1 MKRPLALLLFLL
13 DPPGIAG
20 YFRPEAGDRQR
31 TAIPGE
37 VSMAIRFLRS
47 PAACRRGFTL
57 VELLVV
63 IAIIGTLVGLLLPA
77 VQAARESARRS
88 ECANRV
94 KQMALAMQN
103 LAGTLPQPAFMS
115 AGYIQ
120 TGTSK
125 WWMASNNSLYWPSV
139 HCSLLPFLEG
149 NAEVAEYQ
157 LHNWIDG
164 ADANHDAPGLP
175 TNRNRIVG
183 RRRVPAFRCPSD
195 NAQPTSPAPGLN
207 YVWNTGSTM
216 HWDNAAMNGPVRRN
230 RITKLS
236 FITDGLS
243 KTILLSET
251 LMGDYNSA
259 SFTCPRDMLYSVPLS
274 GFSTYTMPPQSQVDA
289 LGAAA
294 ETAMNGGAASGH
306 RSIMGDYWHYNSFAT
321 STYNT
326 VAPPNW
332 RYPTSTTAAS
342 NAWLIGVDGIFPAR
356 SAHVGGVTAAMC
368 DGAVLF
374 IPNEIDYTVYQR
386 LGGRNDGASVSTNF

>member
-1 MKRPLALLLFLL
+1 
-13 DPPGIAG
+13 
-20 YFRPEAGDRQR
+20 
-31 TAIPGE
+31 
-37 VSMAIRFLRS
+37 MAIRFLRS

-115 AGYIQ
+115 AGRAPKS
-120 TGTSK
+120 TCGKFWVT
-125 WWMASNNSLYWPSV
+125 NVLYWSSL
-139 HCSLLPFLEG
+139 HCSILPFIEG
-149 NAEVAEYQ
+149 NTEITGFQVD
-157 LHNWIDG
+157 NWVDG
-164 ADANHDAPGLP
+164 PESHDDPSMP
-175 TNRNRIVG
+175 TNMNKTVS

-195 NAQPTSPAPGLN
+195 NARPKPPAPGLN

-216 HWDNAAMNGPVRRN
+216 HWDNAAMNGPVQRSKV
-230 RITKLS
+230 TKLS
-236 FITDGLS
+236 FVIDGLS

-251 LMGDYNSA
+251 LMGDNNDA
-259 SFTCPRDMLYSVPLS
+259 SFTFPRDILYSVPLS
-274 GFSTYTMPPQSQVDA
+274 GFSSYTMPPQSQVDA
-289 LGAAA
+289 LGVAA

-306 RSIMGDYWHYNSFAT
+306 RSNMGDYWHFSSFGHN
-321 STYNT
+321 TYNT

-342 NAWLIGVDGIFPAR
+342 NAWLLGVDGVFPAR

-374 IPNEIDYTVYQR
+374 IPDAIDYTVYQR
-386 LGGRNDGASVSTNF
+386 LGSRNDGASVSTNF